1 MESQTQLSFH
11 LAQDFAA
18 KHCLF
23 IQLFLEN
30 IPELTRIFTGHSEI
44 HLLNQNNK
52 FRTFPQPT
60 VKSGENIY

>member
-18 KHCLF
+18 KHHLF
-23 IQLFLEN
+23 NKLFLEN
-30 IPELTRIFTGHSEI
+30 IPELTRFFTGHSEI
-44 HLLNQNNK
+44 YLLNQNNK
-52 FRTFPQPT
+52 FRTFPQQT